1 MLLLTWHGTLV
12 CRHAGGLVHLPLPAA
27 DALDLPVPEDWRA
40 LPADGVP
47 LDAGELGTLLLR
59 PARLGRGVSLS
70 RGADYLCAERGQA
83 AAVFN
88 RPEANQWESLL
99 PVTSR
104 QAADLSR
111 IVGRR
116 WLVRDSRR
124 VVPRDSVRLGDEF
137 VLHWG
142 ESQLDLLRFMPLCQ
156 PARLAPASGPALASG
171 LALAS
176 HTPLASA
183 RASGSGSDPASDHAL
198 PPAVVVLP
206 GDDAIVE
213 LVAAEPRSSA
223 LLHTE
228 TWPVRARRVAEMLA
242 LATHRGV
249 HGHEPSQHAFERDV
263 TFLLGAG
270 GPAALEDLLERSL
283 ARARASQPTPDATPP
298 ADAQPLCPVVSLG
311 TTCVV
316 AAVLRRFGI
325 NQAPMPFD
333 WLTSTP
339 AMIRHCI
346 ETEFAVL
353 ADPAQHV
360 SLTGQ
365 ANHGEPD
372 EGAVHLA
379 YREAYGI
386 GRVFNHSDPTRPG
399 GRRYL
404 QACIDRFADLA
415 AQPGPKLFVQL
426 RGASEPAEFAE
437 TARLLDSAVPEG
449 VLLQV
454 LVDAPDRRRVLPLLD
469 VTARAGNHVQYTM
482 RPLSQL
488 WGERFEDAAD
498 ELFLAKLIRAH
509 ASLANTPRAAA
520 SRARA
525 ALHRAYH
532 RFGEEAPE
540 YVKLPASGVA
550 PPVVHLG
557 NLALHRFLSRAG
569 LARRFEFGAFDPG
582 QARAE
587 LGGGA
592 LLVTFTGNRAS
603 LQVDL
608 AETDRVWQ
616 RLQRALAAVYVMDA
630 LLADGPVPD
639 TSFLL
644 EVGDTGYAER
654 SACFCSPRPG
664 ACLLPDQDFIGSGGY
679 EDLRREAALH
689 DRPWQDR
696 APVVFWRGA
705 TTGQLR
711 HAPPGPDAPDDLT
724 WLPRLDLCARAAR
737 SPIAGRYDVG
747 ISNIVQVSEP
757 HLVARIEASGLM
769 RGRVPHSAFFGHK
782 WLLVID
788 GNSNAWSALFAGLLR
803 GSCVLKVASPKG
815 FKQWY
820 YDRLKPWVHFV
831 PVEEDLSDLD
841 ELVAW
846 LEAHDDDAQAIGKAG
861 RAFAEALTFEAV
873 VADSAARL
881 RAWLSK

>member
-1 MLLLTWHGTLV
+1 MLLLTWHGTIV
-12 CRHAGGLVHLPLPAA
+12 CLRADGGLVHLPLPIT
-27 DALDLPVPEDWRA
+27 DLQCTPLDLAVPDDWRD

-47 LDAGELGTLLLR
+47 VDAGKLGTLLIR

-70 RGADYLCAERGQA
+70 RAADCLCAERGRTEA
-83 AAVFN
+83 LFN
-88 RPEANQWESLL
+88 RQEVNQWESFL
-99 PVTSR
+99 PVTPR
-104 QAADLSR
+104 QAGDLSH

-116 WLVRDSRR
+116 WLVRDTRR

-142 ESQLDLLRFMPLCQ
+142 DNRLDLLRFMPLCQ
-156 PARLAPASGPALASG
+156 PARLSPASGPA
-171 LALAS
+171 
-176 HTPLASA
+176 P
-183 RASGSGSDPASDHAL
+183 ASGSALGSGPRPASNLAL
-198 PPAVVVLP
+198 PPAVVLP
-206 GDDAIVE
+206 GEDATVD

-228 TWPVRARRVAEMLA
+228 TWPVRSRRVAEMLA
-242 LATHRGV
+242 LATHRSV
-249 HGHEPSQHAFERDV
+249 HGHEPSQHAFDRDV
-263 TFLLGAG
+263 AFLLEEG
-270 GPAALEDLLERSL
+270 GPAALADLLERSL
-283 ARARASQPTPDATPP
+283 ARARASQPSQDTRPP
-298 ADAQPLCPVVSLG
+298 AEAEPLCPVVSLG
-311 TTCVV
+311 TSCIA
-316 AAVLRRFGI
+316 AAVLRRFAI
-325 NQAPMPFD
+325 SQAPMPFD
-333 WLTSTP
+333 WLTTTP
-339 AMIRHCI
+339 AMIRHCL
-346 ETEFAVL
+346 ETDFAVL
-353 ADPAQHV
+353 ADPAQHL

-365 ANHGEPD
+365 ASHGEPD

-379 YREAYGI
+379 YRQAYGI

-404 QACIDRFADLA
+404 QACLDRFRDLT

-426 RGASEPAEFAE
+426 RGAGESAEFAE
-437 TARLLDSAVPEG
+437 TARLLDSAVNEA

-469 VTARAGNHVQYTM
+469 VTERAGNHVQYTM
-482 RPLSQL
+482 LPLSQL

-498 ELFLAKLIRAH
+498 ELFLARLVRAH
-509 ASLANTPRAAA
+509 ASLANTPRAADA
-520 SRARA
+520 RGRA

-532 RFGEEAPE
+532 RFGKEASE
-540 YVKLPASGVA
+540 HVKPPASGVV

-557 NLALHRFLSRAG
+557 NMALHRFLSRAG
-569 LARRFEFGAFDPG
+569 LARRFEFSAFDPG
-582 QARAE
+582 QARAR
-587 LGGGA
+587 LGGGT
-592 LLVTFTGNRAS
+592 LLVTFAGNRAR
-603 LQVDL
+603 LQVGL
-608 AETDRVWQ
+608 AEPDRVWYW
-616 RLQRALAAVYVMDA
+616 LQRALAAVYVMDA
-630 LLADGPVPD
+630 LLTDGPVPD

-644 EVGDTGYAER
+644 EVDDTGYAER
-654 SACFCSPRPG
+654 SACFCSARPG

-689 DRPWQDR
+689 DRPWQKR
-696 APVVFWRGA
+696 VPRVFWRGA
-705 TTGQLR
+705 TTGQHR

-724 WLPRLDLCARAAR
+724 WLPRLDLCARVAR
-737 SPIAGRYDVG
+737 SPIAERYDVG
-747 ISNIVQVSEP
+747 ISNIVQINEP

-769 RGRVPHSAFFGHK
+769 RGRVPRSAFFGHK

-788 GNSNAWSALFAGLLR
+788 GNSNAWSALFAGLLS

-846 LEAHDDDAQAIGKAG
+846 LEAHDADAQAIGQAG

-873 VADSAARL
+873 VADSAERL
-881 RAWLSK
+881 RAWLGK

>member
-1 MLLLTWHGTLV
+1 MLLLTWHGTIV
-12 CRHAGGLVHLPLPAA
+12 CLRAGGLVHLPLPAA
-27 DALDLPVPEDWRA
+27 DAFDLSVPEDWRA
-40 LPADGVP
+40 LPADGVTVN
-47 LDAGELGTLLLR
+47 AGGLGTLLLR

-70 RGADYLCAERGQA
+70 RGADCLCAERGRTEA
-83 AAVFN
+83 AFN
-88 RPEANQWESLL
+88 RQEVNQWESFL
-99 PVTSR
+99 PVTER
-104 QAADLSR
+104 QASDLSR

-124 VVPRDSVRLGDEF
+124 VVPRDSVRLGDDF

-142 ESQLDLLRFMPLCQ
+142 SEHLDLLRFMPLCR
-156 PARLAPASGPALASG
+156 PDSTATAPGPA
-171 LALAS
+171 
-176 HTPLASA
+176 P
-183 RASGSGSDPASDHAL
+183 
-198 PPAVVVLP
+198 PPAAVVLP
-206 GDDAIVE
+206 GEDVTVE

-249 HGHEPSQHAFERDV
+249 HGHEPSQHAFDRDV
-263 TFLLGAG
+263 AFLLDAG
-270 GPAALEDLLERSL
+270 GPAALADLLERSL
-283 ARARASQPTPDATPP
+283 ARARASQPTSDTRPP
-298 ADAQPLCPVVSLG
+298 AEAEPLCPVVSLG
-311 TTCVV
+311 TSCIA

-325 NQAPMPFD
+325 SQAPMPFD
-333 WLTSTP
+333 WLTTTP

-346 ETEFAVL
+346 ETDFTVL
-353 ADPAQHV
+353 ADPAQHL

-365 ANHGEPD
+365 AKHGEPD

-379 YREAYGI
+379 YRQAYGI

-404 QACIDRFADLA
+404 QACIDRFADLT

-426 RGASEPAEFAE
+426 RGAGEPGEFEE
-437 TARLLDSAVPEG
+437 TARLLDKAVREA

-454 LVDAPDRRRVLPLLD
+454 MVDAPDSRRLLPLLE
-469 VTARAGNHVQYTM
+469 VTARLGRHVQYTM

-488 WGERFEDAAD
+488 WGERFEDGAD
-498 ELFLAKLIRAH
+498 ELFVAQLVRTH
-509 ASLANTPRAAA
+509 ASLANMPREAAA
-520 SRARA
+520 RGRA

-540 YVKLPASGVA
+540 RLTPPASSAVSLTQ
-550 PPVVHLG
+550 VG
-557 NLALHRFLSRAG
+557 NMALQRFLSRAG
-569 LARRFEFGAFDPG
+569 LARRFEFSPFDSG
-582 QARAE
+582 QARAK

-592 LLVTFTGNRAS
+592 LLVTFAGNRAR

-608 AETDRVWQ
+608 AEADRVWQ
-616 RLQRALAAVYVMDA
+616 RMQRALSAIYVMDA
-630 LLADGPVPD
+630 LLTDGPVPD

-654 SACFCSPRPG
+654 SACFCSPQPA

-679 EDLRREAALH
+679 DDLRREAALH

-696 APVVFWRGA
+696 APRVFWRGA

-711 HAPPGPDAPDDLT
+711 HQPPGPDEPDDLT
-724 WLPRLDLCARAAR
+724 WLPRLDMCARAAR
-737 SPIAGRYDVG
+737 SPVADRYDVG
-747 ISNIVQVSEP
+747 ISNIVQFSAP

-769 RGRVPHSAFFGHK
+769 RGRVPRSAFFGHK

-788 GNSNAWSALFAGLLR
+788 GNSNAWSALFAGLLS
-803 GSCVLKVASPKG
+803 GSCVLKVASPRG
-815 FKQWY
+815 FRQWY

-841 ELVAW
+841 QLVAW
-846 LEAHDDDAQAIGKAG
+846 LEAHDADAQAIGEAG

-873 VADSAARL
+873 VADAAGRL

>member
-12 CRHAGGLVHLPLPAA
+12 CRHAGGGLVHLPLPAA
-27 DALDLPVPEDWRA
+27 GALDLPVPDDWRE

-47 LDAGELGTLLLR
+47 LDASELGTLLLR

-70 RGADYLCAERGQA
+70 RGADYLCAERGQV
-83 AAVFN
+83 AVFN
-88 RPEANQWESLL
+88 RPEANQWESFL
-99 PVTSR
+99 PVTSG

-116 WLVRDSRR
+116 WLVRDTRQ
-124 VVPRDSVRLGDEF
+124 VVPRDSVRLGEEF
-137 VLHWG
+137 VLQWG
-142 ESQLDLLRFMPLCQ
+142 DNRLDLLRFMPFCRPDGSA
-156 PARLAPASGPALASG
+156 PAAGPAPASNPAL
-171 LALAS
+171 
-176 HTPLASA
+176 
-183 RASGSGSDPASDHAL
+183 RPAT
-198 PPAVVVLP
+198 VVLP
-206 GDDAIVE
+206 GEDAGVE

-249 HGHEPSQHAFERDV
+249 HGHEPSQQAFDRDV
-263 TFLLGAG
+263 AFLLEAG
-270 GPAALEDLLERSL
+270 GPAALADLLERSL
-283 ARARASQPTPDATPP
+283 ARVRASERTAAERQVAE
-298 ADAQPLCPVVSLG
+298 AGPLCPVVSLG
-311 TTCVV
+311 TTCLA
-316 AAVLRRFGI
+316 AAVLRRAGI
-325 NQAPMPFD
+325 SQAPMPFD
-333 WLTSTP
+333 WLTTTP

-346 ETEFAVL
+346 ETDFAVL

-379 YREAYGI
+379 YRDAHGI

-404 QACIDRFADLA
+404 QACLDRFRDLA

-426 RGASEPAEFAE
+426 RGAGEPAEFEA
-437 TARLLDSAVPEG
+437 TARLLDSAAPEA

-454 LVDAPDRRRVLPLLD
+454 LVNAPDRRRVLPLLD
-469 VTARAGNHVQYTM
+469 VTARAGRHLQYAL
-482 RPLSQL
+482 RPLSQV
-488 WGERFEDAAD
+488 WGENFEDVAD
-498 ELFLAKLIRAH
+498 ELFLAQVVRAH

-520 SRARA
+520 SRGRA

-540 YVKLPASGVA
+540 HVKLPASGVV
-550 PPVVHLG
+550 PPVAHLG
-557 NLALHRFLSRAG
+557 NRALHRFLSRAG
-569 LARRFEFGAFDPG
+569 LARRFEFKAYDPG
-582 QARAE
+582 QTRAQ

-592 LLVTFTGNRAS
+592 LLVTLAGNRAT

-608 AETDRVWQ
+608 NEADRVWH
-616 RLQRALAAVYVMDA
+616 RLQRALSAIYVMDA
-630 LLADGPVPD
+630 LLTDGPVPD

-654 SACFCSPRPG
+654 SACFCSFRPG

-679 EDLRREAALH
+679 DDLRREAALH

-705 TTGQLR
+705 TTGQHR
-711 HAPPGPDAPDDLT
+711 HAPPGPDQHDDLT
-724 WLPRLDLCARAAR
+724 WLPRLDLCAHAAR
-737 SPIAGRYDVG
+737 SPLAGRYDVG

-769 RGRVPHSAFFGHK
+769 RGRVPRSAFFGHK

-788 GNSNAWSALFAGLLR
+788 GNSNAWSALFAGLLS

-815 FKQWY
+815 FRQWY

-841 ELVAW
+841 ELVVW
-846 LEAHDDDAQAIGKAG
+846 LEAHDGDAQSIGQAG

-873 VADSAARL
+873 VADSSERL
-881 RAWLSK
+881 RAWLGKQR

>member
-12 CRHAGGLVHLPLPAA
+12 CRHAGGGLVHLPLPAA
-27 DALDLPVPEDWRA
+27 DALDLPVPEDWRE
-40 LPADGVP
+40 LPTDGVT
-47 LDAGELGTLLLR
+47 LDAGGLGTLLLR

-70 RGADYLCAERGQA
+70 RGADCLCAERGRTEA
-83 AAVFN
+83 AFN
-88 RPEANQWESLL
+88 RQEVNQWESFL
-99 PVTSR
+99 PVTAR
-104 QAADLSR
+104 QASDLSR

-124 VVPRDSVRLGDEF
+124 VVPRDSVRLGDDF

-142 ESQLDLLRFMPLCQ
+142 GEHLDLLRFMPLC
-156 PARLAPASGPALASG
+156 PLDGTAAAPGPAL
-171 LALAS
+171 
-176 HTPLASA
+176 
-183 RASGSGSDPASDHAL
+183 PAA
-198 PPAVVVLP
+198 VVLP
-206 GDDAIVE
+206 GEDATVE

-249 HGHEPSQHAFERDV
+249 HGHEPSQHAFDRDV
-263 TFLLGAG
+263 AFLLEEG
-270 GPAALEDLLERSL
+270 GPAALTDLLERSL
-283 ARARASQPTPDATPP
+283 AHARVSQPSQDTRPP
-298 ADAQPLCPVVSLG
+298 AEAEPLCPVVSLG
-311 TTCVV
+311 TSCIA
-316 AAVLRRFGI
+316 AAVLRRFAI
-325 NQAPMPFD
+325 SQAPMPFD
-333 WLTSTP
+333 WLTTTP

-346 ETEFAVL
+346 ETDFAVL

-365 ANHGEPD
+365 AKHGEPD

-379 YREAYGI
+379 YRQAYGI

-426 RGASEPAEFAE
+426 RGAGEPGEFEE
-437 TARLLDSAVPEG
+437 TARLLDSAVREA

-454 LVDAPDRRRVLPLLD
+454 LVDAPDSRRLLPLLD
-469 VTARAGNHVQYTM
+469 VTARLGRHVQYTM

-498 ELFLAKLIRAH
+498 ELFVAQLVRAH
-509 ASLANTPRAAA
+509 ASLANTPREAAA
-520 SRARA
+520 RGRA
-525 ALHRAYH
+525 AVHRAYH

-540 YVKLPASGVA
+540 RLNPPASSAV
-550 PPVVHLG
+550 PLTHLG
-557 NLALHRFLSRAG
+557 NMALHRFLSRAG
-569 LARRFEFGAFDPG
+569 LARRFEFSPFDPG
-582 QARAE
+582 QARAK

-592 LLVTFTGNRAS
+592 LLVTFANNRAR

-608 AETDRVWQ
+608 AEADRVWQ
-616 RLQRALAAVYVMDA
+616 RMQRALSAIYVMDA
-630 LLADGPVPD
+630 LLTNGPVPNA
-639 TSFLL
+639 SFLL
-644 EVGDTGYAER
+644 EVGDTGYTER

-689 DRPWQDR
+689 DQPWQDR
-696 APVVFWRGA
+696 APRVFWRGA

-711 HAPPGPDAPDDLT
+711 HQPPGPDQPDDFT

-737 SPIAGRYDVG
+737 SPIAERYDFG
-747 ISNIVQVSEP
+747 ISNVVQVSAP

-769 RGRVPHSAFFGHK
+769 RGRAPRSAFFGHK

-788 GNSNAWSALFAGLLR
+788 GNSNAWSALFAGLLS

-846 LEAHDDDAQAIGKAG
+846 LEAHDADAQAIGQAG

-873 VADSAARL
+873 VADSAERL
-881 RAWLSK
+881 RAWLGK